1 MKKTKFFVLLMITL
15 FTIISS
21 QTCGVK
27 NPTSFDDC
35 KYDSSKNSI
44 CCFAGVS
51 LLDKEE
57 TLCVYVPK
65 SQVFITPFITS
76 MDIGLSPN
84 NIKMDIDCGFK
95 AGDIPQN
102 ESYSICGENPT
113 KVEDCFIKST
123 LNQSCCYVRNPD
135 ESTVCLLNS
144 GIYKG
149 NNTYFGIQVV
159 CSSET
164 IKKSIVMYMVLLMIL
179 FI

>member
-1 MKKTKFFVLLMITL
+1 MTKTKFFVLLLMIT
-15 FTIISS
+15 FISS

-35 KYDSSKNSI
+35 NYDSSKNSI

-65 SQVFITPFITS
+65 SQVFITPFISS

-123 LNQSCCYVRNPD
+123 LNKSCCYVKNPD
-135 ESTVCLLNS
+135 GSTVCLLNS

-159 CSSET
+159 CSSEK
-164 IKKSIVMYMVLLMIL
+164 IQNSFLMYMILLMIL

>member
-1 MKKTKFFVLLMITL
+1 MKKSKYSILTVITL
-15 FTIISS
+15 FSFISS

-27 NPTSFDDC
+27 NPNSFDDC
-35 KYDSSKNSI
+35 NYDSSKNSV
-44 CCFAGVS
+44 CCYAGVS

-84 NIKMDIDCGFK
+84 NIKMNIDCGFK

-102 ESYSICGENPT
+102 ESYSICGEAPT
-113 KVEDCFIKST
+113 KAEDCFIKST
-123 LNQSCCYVRNPD
+123 LNQSCCYVKNPD

-149 NNTYFGIQVV
+149 NNTYFGIQIV
-159 CSSET
+159 CSSEKLCSNF
-164 IKKSIVMYMVLLMIL
+164 IMYMILLMIL